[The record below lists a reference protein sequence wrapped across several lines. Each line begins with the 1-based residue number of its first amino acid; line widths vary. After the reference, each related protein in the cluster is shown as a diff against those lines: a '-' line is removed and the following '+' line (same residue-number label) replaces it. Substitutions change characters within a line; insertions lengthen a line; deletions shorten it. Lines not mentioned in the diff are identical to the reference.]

1 MPMSERP
8 TILVTGPALAGVTA
22 VARALQ
28 VRLGPGYR
36 VVECLGPGQR
46 SATVVFVS
54 SAAAPMADADAAVL
68 DDAAADTD
76 AVVGAVSKI
85 DVHRTWPQVL
95 EANRNRYPHLAWVGV
110 AADPQIGAVRLDR
123 LAGAVLATLALC
135 GRERSRGGES
145 APRSRAAR
153 TLLLRSR
160 IQQARVHLAGQAR
173 ALCVSLRAELR
184 HEAAGVPRGGVDAFC
199 SRAHRRSTQVAAEF
213 DATLSTALPRL
224 VGLPAGPFSAS
235 APACP
240 ALESY
245 LPRFDH
251 PRSDDRLAVL
261 LSVGFGLGVTF
272 TVGRS
277 LVYLVPAWWPAVVAG
292 CIAAGIALTFWVTR
306 TRSLLAERAAL
317 DRWSAE
323 LAAGLRA
330 ALDDQLV
337 IQLLAAETALAARS
351 GIGPSRDRT

>member
-1 MPMSERP
+1 MSERP

-36 VVECLGPGQR
+36 VVECLGPGER

-54 SAAAPMADADAAVL
+54 SAAAPMADADAALL

-135 GRERSRGGES
+135 GR
-145 APRSRAAR
+145 SRAAR

-173 ALCVSLRAELR
+173 ALCASLRAELR

-213 DATLSTALPRL
+213 DATLSTTLPRL
-224 VGLPAGPFSAS
+224 IGLPAGPFSAPS
-235 APACP
+235 CP

-245 LPRFDH
+245 LPRFGH

-292 CIAAGIALTFWVTR
+292 CIAAGIALTFWVIR
-306 TRSLLAERAAL
+306 TRSLMAERAAL

-330 ALDDQLV
+330 ALEDQLV

>member
-1 MPMSERP
+1 
-8 TILVTGPALAGVTA
+8 
-22 VARALQ
+22 
-28 VRLGPGYR
+28 
-36 VVECLGPGQR
+36 
-46 SATVVFVS
+46 
-54 SAAAPMADADAAVL
+54 
-68 DDAAADTD
+68 
-76 AVVGAVSKI
+76 
-85 DVHRTWPQVL
+85 
-95 EANRNRYPHLAWVGV
+95 
-110 AADPQIGAVRLDR
+110 
-123 LAGAVLATLALC
+123 
-135 GRERSRGGES
+135 
-145 APRSRAAR
+145 
-153 TLLLRSR
+153 LLRSR
-160 IQQARVHLAGQAR
+160 IQQARVHLGGQAR
-173 ALCVSLRAELR
+173 ALCANLRAELR

-199 SRAHRRSTQVAAEF
+199 SRAHQRSTQVAAEF

-245 LPRFDH
+245 LPRFGH

-292 CIAAGIALTFWVTR
+292 CIAAGIALTFWVIR

-337 IQLLAAETALAARS
+337 IQLLAVGAGWFPVSGYGEPGAGWLTRLHHLLMPALVLGTLNSALIIRFTRASMLDILGEDYIRTARS
-351 GIGPSRDRT
+351 KGLTESTVVLKHALRNALVPILTVLGLTLALMIGGAVVTETVFNLPGLGNLVVRAVLRRDYPVIQGALLVIAGIYVIINFTIDVLYVFVDPRVRHG